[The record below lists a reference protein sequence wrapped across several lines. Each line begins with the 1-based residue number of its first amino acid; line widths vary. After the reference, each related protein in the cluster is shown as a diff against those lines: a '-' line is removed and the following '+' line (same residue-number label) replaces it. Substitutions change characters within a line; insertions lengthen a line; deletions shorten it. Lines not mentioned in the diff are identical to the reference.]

1 MERVME
7 GYEGEREGGLVKRKP
22 DNPMAVIAVESAVK
36 YSFVSKGM
44 QTRRKSQYNAVVT
57 LSPCLHA
64 EPLIGAITATH
75 FGDG

>member
-44 QTRRKSQYNAVVT
+44 QTRRKSQ
-57 LSPCLHA
+57 
-64 EPLIGAITATH
+64 
-75 FGDG
+75 